1 MARVFTHN
9 QGTKMDRNILKEGS
23 TYAGLALVLNG
34 VAAALAGDYAT
45 AAMNIVAG
53 LAAVF
58 HK

>member
-1 MARVFTHN
+1 MDKEVFK
-9 QGTKMDRNILKEGS
+9 QGS
-23 TYAGLALVLNG
+23 TYAGLALIFNG

-45 AAMNIVAG
+45 AAMNIVTG

>member
-1 MARVFTHN
+1 MNRNVF
-9 QGTKMDRNILKEGS
+9 KEGS

-45 AAMNIVAG
+45 AAMNIVTG